1 VSDRDFDFKPP
12 PPRRE
17 ARRFEPPPW
26 ERDQFEQRERELEA
40 QRKAEQEAAEAEA
53 EEQGVAQAATESEQ
67 DAHGMQPGVSAE
79 PGPKAEVDEKQV
91 ELMML
96 GLRAEEPETLA
107 GAWAVSVGA
116 GAVVAAVGLALG
128 VWGIV
133 ALLTRASG
141 TSGAIG
147 GMMLLAL
154 GLCFLGIGGW
164 LIFGVL
170 RQRGVL

>member
-1 VSDRDFDFKPP
+1 
-12 PPRRE
+12 
-17 ARRFEPPPW
+17 
-26 ERDQFEQRERELEA
+26 
-40 QRKAEQEAAEAEA
+40 
-53 EEQGVAQAATESEQ
+53 
-67 DAHGMQPGVSAE
+67 MQPGVSAE

-116 GAVVAAVGLALG
+116 GAVVAVVGLALG

-164 LIFGVL
+164 LIFGVSTTARSAVSGRRERDNRHERNDTAADRDPAGASQL
-170 RQRGVL
+170 IPRILDERHRVARAPGCARRPQARPPAHSVRDE